1 MENDRNIFNGAHKVV
16 LSEILVAEPPW
27 AICVFI
33 GFYTTI
39 VDTNKFIAVQKA
51 FAFLA
56 IM

>member
-1 MENDRNIFNGAHKVV
+1 MENDRNIFNGPHKEVW
-16 LSEILVAEPPW
+16 SEILVAEPPW

-33 GFYTTI
+33 GFYTAI